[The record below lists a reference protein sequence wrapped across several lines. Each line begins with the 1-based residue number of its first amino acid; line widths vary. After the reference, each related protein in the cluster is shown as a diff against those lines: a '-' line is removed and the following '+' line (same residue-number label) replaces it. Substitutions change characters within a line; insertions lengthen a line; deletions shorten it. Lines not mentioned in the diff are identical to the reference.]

1 MDKKVLA
8 IIAIGALHLTLMW
21 ALRGT
26 LKPEELARGP
36 EIVHPD
42 AAPIEP
48 NPYNPPT
55 VLAVEPKIEE
65 TDRNVVTDR
74 AGDQPLFA
82 RAASKKKRVSPSR
95 NDVPRSVDT
104 DIVPQR
110 AVAVAP
116 PVFQDTIIWVK
127 RAEVQPIYRAER
139 AAVVEP
145 NTAPAAQI
153 ATPIKKKR
161 SFFKR
166 AAPVIR
172 KPYDWIKALISK
184 L

>member
-21 ALRGT
+21 ALRGS

-65 TDRNVVTDR
+65 TDRNVETDR
-74 AGDQPLFA
+74 AGDQPVFA
-82 RAASKKKRVSPSR
+82 RTVSKKRILPSR
-95 NDVPRSVDT
+95 NEVPRSVDT

-116 PVFQDTIIWVK
+116 PIFQDTIIWVK

-139 AAVVEP
+139 ADAVEP
-145 NTAPAAQI
+145 KAAPAARI